1 MPQLYIIAGP
11 NGAGK
16 TTASLTLL
24 PEMLDCHEFV
34 NANMI
39 AYGLSPLNPEGV
51 ALAAGRLMLER
62 IQLLM
67 DDGKDFAFET
77 TLSTRSYVSLIK
89 KAQEQGYTVTLLF
102 FWLISPEEAILRVA
116 ERVRHGGHYIPD
128 DVVRRRYDRG
138 IQNFFRLYSPLAN
151 YWLLV
156 DNSKSPHEIIAEGEP
171 QIENMIYNSELWQRL
186 TDAHGS

>member
-34 NANMI
+34 NADMI

-62 IQLLM
+62 IQVLM
-67 DDGKDFAFET
+67 EEGKDFAFET
-77 TLSTRSYVSLIK
+77 TLSTRSYVSLVK
-89 KAQEQGYTVTLLF
+89 KAQQQGYDVTLLF
-102 FWLISPEEAILRVA
+102 FWLLSAEEAILRVA
-116 ERVRHGGHYIPD
+116 ERVRHGGHHIPD
-128 DVVRRRYDRG
+128 DVVRRRYQRG
-138 IQNFFRLYSPLAN
+138 LQNFFRLYSPLVN

-156 DNSKSPHEIIAEGEP
+156 DNSKSPHDIIAEGES
-171 QIENMIYNSELWQRL
+171 QIDNMIHNPDLWNRL